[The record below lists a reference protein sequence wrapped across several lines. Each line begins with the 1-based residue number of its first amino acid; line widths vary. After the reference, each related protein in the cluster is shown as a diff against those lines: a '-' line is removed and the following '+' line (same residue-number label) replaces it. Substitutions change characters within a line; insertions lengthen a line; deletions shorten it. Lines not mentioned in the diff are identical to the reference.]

1 MLKQSKYNII
11 KELSNR
17 NYIIYN
23 TFTTNFS
30 IINEKIKE
38 KLLNLKLSKKEK
50 EEMLNKGFLI
60 DSNYDEKETLK
71 EERLKETFDEEYQH
85 YTIYTTYAC
94 NANCFYCFE
103 KNKRKEIM
111 SIETA
116 NDITKFIINNVTEK
130 TKRIHIQ
137 WFGGEPLLN
146 IKVINLISTII
157 KEFIKNKDIKFTSN
171 VVTNGSLIN
180 KSIIKKFKQWNVVNI
195 QITLDGT
202 KKEYEKRKDYRK
214 IENSFDLVINNI
226 EEIIKSRLQIS
237 VRINF
242 DKQNFDDVIKLLVF
256 LSKFNEY
263 NNFRCYVMPLY
274 KTSKYNKEN
283 YIDENNC
290 SIFFG
295 KLFSKMIELKY
306 IKNQKYFLL
315 KRNPLFCKALK
326 KNTWV
331 IDTKG
336 SLYKCSHSM
345 EKEICSIYNK
355 EVDELELK
363 NWERIHVDDNCDKCI
378 FLPLCQGG
386 CNCLKNEN
394 SCGNRCFI
402 YKYCFDEVL
411 NSILKLNN
419 IPYEIRRNINEC
431 SYK

>member
-1 MLKQSKYNII
+1 
-11 KELSNR
+11 
-17 NYIIYN
+17 
-23 TFTTNFS
+23 
-30 IINEKIKE
+30 
-38 KLLNLKLSKKEK
+38 
-50 EEMLNKGFLI
+50 MLNKGFLI
-60 DSNYDEKETLK
+60 DSNYDEKGKLE
-71 EERLKETFDEEYQH
+71 EERLKETFDEKYQH
-85 YTIYTTYAC
+85 YTIYPTYAC

-103 KNKRKEIM
+103 KNKKKEIM
-111 SIETA
+111 SIKTA
-116 NDITKFIINNVTEK
+116 NDITKFIKNNITEK

-146 IKVINLISTII
+146 IKVIDLISIII

-171 VVTNGSLIN
+171 IVTNGSLIN
-180 KSIIKKFKQWNVVNI
+180 KSILQKFKQWNVVNI

-202 KKEYEKRKDYRK
+202 KKEYEKRKACRK

-226 EEIIKSRLQIS
+226 EEIIKSGLQIS

-263 NNFRCYVMPLY
+263 NNFRCYPMPLY
-274 KTSKYNKEN
+274 RTSKYNKEN

-295 KLFSKMIELKY
+295 KLFSKMIKLKY

-315 KRNPLFCKALK
+315 KRDLLFCKALK
-326 KNTWV
+326 KSTWV
-331 IDTKG
+331 IDTRG
-336 SLYKCSHSM
+336 NLYKCTHSM

-355 EVDELELK
+355 KIDELELK
-363 NWERIHVDDNCDKCI
+363 NWKRIQVDNICNKCI

-394 SCGNRCFI
+394 SCGNR
-402 YKYCFDEVL
+402 
-411 NSILKLNN
+411 
-419 IPYEIRRNINEC
+419 
-431 SYK
+431 

>member
-11 KELSNR
+11 KELSSR

-38 KLLNLKLSKKEK
+38 KLLNLKLSNKEK

-60 DSNYDEKETLK
+60 DSNYDEKEILK

-85 YTIYTTYAC
+85 YTIYTTYEC

-103 KNKRKEIM
+103 KNKRK
-111 SIETA
+111 A
-116 NDITKFIINNVTEK
+116 
-130 TKRIHIQ
+130 
-137 WFGGEPLLN
+137 
-146 IKVINLISTII
+146 
-157 KEFIKNKDIKFTSN
+157 
-171 VVTNGSLIN
+171 
-180 KSIIKKFKQWNVVNI
+180 
-195 QITLDGT
+195 
-202 KKEYEKRKDYRK
+202 YRK
-214 IENSFDLVINNI
+214 IANSFDLVINNI
-226 EEIIKSRLQIS
+226 EEIIKSKLQIS
-237 VRINF
+237 VRI
-242 DKQNFDDVIKLLVF
+242 NFDDVIKLLVF

-274 KTSKYNKEN
+274 RTSKYNKEN